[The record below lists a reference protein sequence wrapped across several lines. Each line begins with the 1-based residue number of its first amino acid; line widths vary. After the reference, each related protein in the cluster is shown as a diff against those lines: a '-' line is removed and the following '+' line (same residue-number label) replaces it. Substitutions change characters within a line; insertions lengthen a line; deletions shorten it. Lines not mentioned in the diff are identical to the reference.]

1 MEKVF
6 TLEEI
11 AEAWKVNTMTIFRLV
26 KKRGAGRVPGRRR
39 LAGEG
44 VGAGGVRQ
52 EAAHG
57 AEQGQGEHPIPNTE
71 RRITKGEAGR

>member
-26 KKRGAGRVPGRRR
+26 KKGELDAFRVGGAWRVKESALEVYAKRPPMERNKARENTQYPTR
-39 LAGEG
+39 N
-44 VGAGGVRQ
+44 
-52 EAAHG
+52 
-57 AEQGQGEHPIPNTE
+57 AE
-71 RRITKGEAGR
+71 